1 MKVVVTGSESFI
13 GKELQKHCRSRGIEV
28 AGIDLVPGGGAVYF
42 QADIRSRDVAG
53 AIPEGADALIHLAA
67 VSRDQDCRRDLVEA
81 FDVNIGG
88 TINLIRAAQEKKV
101 KQFIFASSE
110 WVYGNAADGGIQ
122 TEEDPIDVTKMTSE
136 YAMSKIIGERLL
148 FVHHQ
153 RGLCPVT
160 VLRFGIV
167 YGPRPKPMSA
177 VEGIFNEVRT
187 LDKLE
192 IKGSLRSGR
201 RFIHV
206 ADIAE
211 GIISAV
217 GRRNG
222 FEIFNVSGNRLV
234 TFGEII
240 EQSAILLDRHPEI
253 VETNPN
259 ALNIR
264 NPDNAKAKKILGW
277 EPKIELARGLKTLWD
292 YQRTGGNDRGGNS

>member
-1 MKVVVTGSESFI
+1 MKIVITGSESFI
-13 GKELQKHCRSRGIEV
+13 GKELQKHCRSHGIEV
-28 AGIDLVPGGGAVYF
+28 VGIDLVPGAAPDYF
-42 QADIRSRDVAG
+42 QMDIRSPDIQR
-53 AIPEGADALIHLAA
+53 AIPDGADALIHLAA
-67 VSRDQDCRRDLVEA
+67 VSRDQDCRRDLAAA

-110 WVYGNAADGGIQ
+110 WVYGNAAEGEIQ

-167 YGPRPKPMSA
+167 YGPRPKPMTPL
-177 VEGIFNEVRT
+177 EGIFNEVRT

-206 ADIAE
+206 ADVAE
-211 GIISAV
+211 GIISAL
-217 GRRNG
+217 GRNG
-222 FEIFNVSGNRLV
+222 FEIFNLSGDRV
-234 TFGEII
+234 ITFGEII
-240 EQSAILLDRHPEI
+240 ETSAGLLKRCPE
-253 VETNPN
+253 VVATNPHVIN
-259 ALNIR
+259 VR
-264 NPDNAKAKKILGW
+264 NPDNNKAKAVLHWQPRVDLKS
-277 EPKIELARGLKTLWD
+277 GLKTLME
-292 YQRTGGNDRGGNS
+292 SK